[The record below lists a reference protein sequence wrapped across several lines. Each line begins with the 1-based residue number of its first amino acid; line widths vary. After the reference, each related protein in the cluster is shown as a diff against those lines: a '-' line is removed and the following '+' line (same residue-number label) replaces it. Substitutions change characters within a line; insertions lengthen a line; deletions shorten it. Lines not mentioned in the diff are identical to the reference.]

1 MFRFSEKTQVN
12 VQFKM
17 LELFRTIK
25 ADKVVKA
32 DAENVTKVTLSNVLS
47 PDRTNMESSDN
58 VKEIYVFDIELNS
71 NKIPEKFI
79 EALNKSINFQTLLTL
94 KYNDKV
100 KYIIAVKII
109 DDEKIKILRTFE
121 SDWQEETLDDM
132 PSSVKL
138 ENIYKQMIAKLT
150 LYPFRIDEDFKQYV
164 DRMSA
169 IKKQKSEI
177 EKQTKI
183 MNAEKQPNIKMKLN
197 DEIKQMKKELQE
209 LEGWW
214 KINIMYIVL

>member
-12 VQFKM
+12 IQFKM

-32 DAENVTKVTLSNVLS
+32 DAGNVTKVTLSNVLS
-47 PDRTNMESSDN
+47 PDRTNMESSEN

-71 NKIPEKFI
+71 NKVPEKFI

-109 DDEKIKILRTFE
+109 DDEKIKVLRTFE
-121 SDWQEETLDDM
+121 SDWQEETLDEM

-150 LYPFRIDEDFKQYV
+150 LYPFRTSEDFKQYV
-164 DRMSA
+164 ERMSA

-197 DEIKQMKKELQE
+197 DEIKQMKKELQD
-209 LEGWW
+209 LEG
-214 KINIMYIVL
+214 

>member
-12 VQFKM
+12 MQFKM

-32 DAENVTKVTLSNVLS
+32 DAGNVTKVTLSNVLS

-58 VKEIYVFDIELNS
+58 VKEIYVFDIELNT

-121 SDWQEETLDDM
+121 SDWQEEELEDM

-177 EKQTKI
+177 ERQTKI
-183 MNAEKQPNIKMKLN
+183 MNTEKQPNIKMKLN

-209 LEGWW
+209 LEG
-214 KINIMYIVL
+214 

>member
-1 MFRFSEKTQVN
+1 MFKFSEKTQVN
-12 VQFKM
+12 IQFKM

-32 DAENVTKVTLSNVLS
+32 DAGIVTKVTLSNVLS
-47 PDRTNMESSDN
+47 PDRTNMESSEN

-94 KYNDKV
+94 RYNDKV

-109 DDEKIKILRTFE
+109 DDEKIKILKTFE
-121 SDWQEETLDDM
+121 SDWQEEQLDDM

-138 ENIYKQMIAKLT
+138 ENIYKQMITKFT
-150 LYPFRIDEDFKQYV
+150 LYPFRIDENFKQYV

-209 LEGWW
+209 LE
-214 KINIMYIVL
+214 V

>member
-1 MFRFSEKTQVN
+1 MFKFSEKTQVN

-32 DAENVTKVTLSNVLS
+32 DAGNVTKVTLSNVLS
-47 PDRTNMESSDN
+47 PDRTNMESSEN

-94 KYNDKV
+94 RYNDKV

-109 DDEKIKILRTFE
+109 DDEKIKILKTFE

-164 DRMSA
+164 ERMSA

-209 LEGWW
+209 LE
-214 KINIMYIVL
+214 V

>member
-1 MFRFSEKTQVN
+1 MFKFSEKTQVN
-12 VQFKM
+12 IQFKI

-32 DAENVTKVTLSNVLS
+32 DAGNVTKVTLSNVLS

-71 NKIPEKFI
+71 NKVPEKFI

-94 KYNDKV
+94 KYNDRV
-100 KYIIAVKII
+100 KYIIAIKII
-109 DDEKIKILRTFE
+109 DDEKIKILKTFE
-121 SDWQEETLDDM
+121 SDWQEETLDEM

-169 IKKQKSEI
+169 IKKQKNEI

-183 MNAEKQPNIKMKLN
+183 MNTEKQPNIKMKLN
-197 DEIKQMKKELQE
+197 DEIKQMKKELQK
-209 LEGWW
+209 LEG
-214 KINIMYIVL
+214 

>member
-12 VQFKM
+12 IQFKM

-32 DAENVTKVTLSNVLS
+32 DAGNVTKITLSNVLS
-47 PDRTNMESSDN
+47 PDRTNMESSEN

-109 DDEKIKILRTFE
+109 DDEKIKILKTFE

-138 ENIYKQMIAKLT
+138 ENIFKQMITKLT
-150 LYPFRIDEDFKQYV
+150 LYPFRLDEDFKQYV
-164 DRMSA
+164 DRMSV

-197 DEIKQMKKELQE
+197 DEIKQMKKELQK
-209 LEGWW
+209 LEG
-214 KINIMYIVL
+214 

>member
-12 VQFKM
+12 IQFKM

-47 PDRTNMESSDN
+47 PDRTNMESSDD
-58 VKEIYVFDIELNS
+58 VKEIYVFDLELNS
-71 NKIPEKFI
+71 NKVPEKFI

-94 KYNDKV
+94 RYNDKV

-109 DDEKIKILRTFE
+109 DDEKIKILKTFE
-121 SDWQEETLDDM
+121 SDWQEEQLDDM

-209 LEGWW
+209 LE
-214 KINIMYIVL
+214 M

>member
-12 VQFKM
+12 IQFKM

-32 DAENVTKVTLSNVLS
+32 DAGNVTKVTLSNVLS

-94 KYNDKV
+94 KYNEKV

-121 SDWQEETLDDM
+121 SDWQEEELEDM

-209 LEGWW
+209 LE
-214 KINIMYIVL
+214 V

>member
-12 VQFKM
+12 IQFKM

-32 DAENVTKVTLSNVLS
+32 DAGNVTKVTISNVLS

-58 VKEIYVFDIELNS
+58 VKEIYLFDIELNS

-94 KYNDKV
+94 RYNDKV

-109 DDEKIKILRTFE
+109 DDEKIKILKTFE
-121 SDWQEETLDDM
+121 SDWQEEQLDDM

-150 LYPFRIDEDFKQYV
+150 LYPFKTSEDFKQYV
-164 DRMSA
+164 DRMSV

-209 LEGWW
+209 LEE
-214 KINIMYIVL
+214 

>member
-12 VQFKM
+12 MQFKM

-32 DAENVTKVTLSNVLS
+32 DAGNVTKVTLSNVLS

-71 NKIPEKFI
+71 NKVPEIFI

-109 DDEKIKILRTFE
+109 DDEKIKILKTFE

-150 LYPFRIDEDFKQYV
+150 LYPFRLDEDFKQYV
-164 DRMSA
+164 DRMSS

-209 LEGWW
+209 LEN
-214 KINIMYIVL
+214 K

>member
-12 VQFKM
+12 IQFKM

-25 ADKVVKA
+25 ADKIVKA
-32 DAENVTKVTLSNVLS
+32 DAGNVTRVTLSNVLS

-58 VKEIYVFDIELNS
+58 VKEIYVFDLELNS

-94 KYNDKV
+94 RYNDKV
-100 KYIIAVKII
+100 KCIIAVKII
-109 DDEKIKILRTFE
+109 DDEKIKILKTFE

-138 ENIYKQMIAKLT
+138 ENIFKQMIAKLT
-150 LYPFRIDEDFKQYV
+150 LYPFKTSEDFKQYV

-209 LEGWW
+209 LE
-214 KINIMYIVL
+214 N

>member
-12 VQFKM
+12 IQFKM

-25 ADKVVKA
+25 ADKIVKA
-32 DAENVTKVTLSNVLS
+32 DAGNVAKVTLSNVLS
-47 PDRTNMESSDN
+47 PDRTNMESSEN

-71 NKIPEKFI
+71 NKVPEKFI

-94 KYNDKV
+94 RYNDKV

-109 DDEKIKILRTFE
+109 DDEKIKVLRTFE
-121 SDWQEETLDDM
+121 SDWQEETLDEM

-138 ENIYKQMIAKLT
+138 ENIFKQMITKLT
-150 LYPFRIDEDFKQYV
+150 LYPFRINEDFKQYV
-164 DRMSA
+164 DRMNA

-209 LEGWW
+209 LEG
-214 KINIMYIVL
+214 

>member
-12 VQFKM
+12 IQFKM

-25 ADKVVKA
+25 ADKIVKA
-32 DAENVTKVTLSNVLS
+32 DAGNVTRVTLSNGLS

-71 NKIPEKFI
+71 NKVPEKFI

-94 KYNDKV
+94 RYNDKV

-109 DDEKIKILRTFE
+109 DDEKIKILKTFE
-121 SDWQEETLDDM
+121 SDWQEEQLDDM

-150 LYPFRIDEDFKQYV
+150 LYPFKTSEDFKQYV

-177 EKQTKI
+177 ERQLKI

-209 LEGWW
+209 LE
-214 KINIMYIVL
+214 V

>member
-12 VQFKM
+12 IQFKM

-197 DEIKQMKKELQE
+197 DEIKQMKKELQD
-209 LEGWW
+209 LEE
-214 KINIMYIVL
+214 

>member
-12 VQFKM
+12 IQFKM

-25 ADKVVKA
+25 ADKIVKA
-32 DAENVTKVTLSNVLS
+32 DAGNVTKVTLSNVLS

-58 VKEIYVFDIELNS
+58 VKEIYVFDIELNT

-109 DDEKIKILRTFE
+109 DDEKIKILKTFE
-121 SDWQEETLDDM
+121 SDWQEEQLDDM

-138 ENIYKQMIAKLT
+138 ENIYKQMITKLT

-197 DEIKQMKKELQE
+197 DEIKQMKKELQD
-209 LEGWW
+209 LEE
-214 KINIMYIVL
+214 

>member
-1 MFRFSEKTQVN
+1 MFRFNDKTQVN
-12 VQFKM
+12 MQFKM

-25 ADKVVKA
+25 ADKAVKV
-32 DAENVTKVTLSNVLS
+32 DAGNVTKVTLTNVLS
-47 PDRTNMESSDN
+47 PDRTNMESSDD

-71 NKIPEKFI
+71 NKVPEKFI

-94 KYNDKV
+94 KCNDKV

-109 DDEKIKILRTFE
+109 VDEKIKILKTFE

-150 LYPFRIDEDFKQYV
+150 LYPFRIPFQNQ
-164 DRMSA
+164 R
-169 IKKQKSEI
+169 
-177 EKQTKI
+177 
-183 MNAEKQPNIKMKLN
+183 
-197 DEIKQMKKELQE
+197 
-209 LEGWW
+209 GF
-214 KINIMYIVL
+214 

>member
-12 VQFKM
+12 IQFKM

-32 DAENVTKVTLSNVLS
+32 DAGNVTKVTLSNVLS
-47 PDRTNMESSDN
+47 PDRTNMESSDD
-58 VKEIYVFDIELNS
+58 VKEIYVFDLELNS
-71 NKIPEKFI
+71 NKVPEKFI

-94 KYNDKV
+94 RYNDKV

-109 DDEKIKILRTFE
+109 DDEKIKILKIFE

-138 ENIYKQMIAKLT
+138 ENIYKQMITKLT
-150 LYPFRIDEDFKQYV
+150 LYPFKTSEDFKQYV

-209 LEGWW
+209 LE
-214 KINIMYIVL
+214 V

>member
-1 MFRFSEKTQVN
+1 MFKFNEKTQVN

-32 DAENVTKVTLSNVLS
+32 DAGNVTKVTLSNVLS
-47 PDRTNMESSDN
+47 PDRTNMESSDD
-58 VKEIYVFDIELNS
+58 VKEIYVFDLELNS
-71 NKIPEKFI
+71 NKVPEKFI

-94 KYNDKV
+94 RYNDKV

-109 DDEKIKILRTFE
+109 DDEKIKILKTFE
-121 SDWQEETLDDM
+121 SDWQEETLDEM

-150 LYPFRIDEDFKQYV
+150 LYPFKTSEDFKQYV

-177 EKQTKI
+177 ERQLKI

-209 LEGWW
+209 LEG
-214 KINIMYIVL
+214 

>member
-12 VQFKM
+12 IQFKM

-25 ADKVVKA
+25 ADKIVKA
-32 DAENVTKVTLSNVLS
+32 DAGNVTKVTLSNVLS
-47 PDRTNMESSDN
+47 PDRTNMESSDD
-58 VKEIYVFDIELNS
+58 VKEIYVFDLELNS
-71 NKIPEKFI
+71 NKVPEKFI

-94 KYNDKV
+94 RYNDKV

-109 DDEKIKILRTFE
+109 DDEKIKILKTFE
-121 SDWQEETLDDM
+121 SDWQEEALDEM

-164 DRMSA
+164 ERMSA

-177 EKQTKI
+177 ERQTKI
-183 MNAEKQPNIKMKLN
+183 MNTEKQPNIKMKLN
-197 DEIKQMKKELQE
+197 DELKQMKKELQE
-209 LEGWW
+209 LE
-214 KINIMYIVL
+214 V

>member
-1 MFRFSEKTQVN
+1 MFKFSEKTQVN
-12 VQFKM
+12 IQFKM

-32 DAENVTKVTLSNVLS
+32 DAGIVTKVTLSNVLS
-47 PDRTNMESSDN
+47 PDRTNMESSEN

-94 KYNDKV
+94 RYNDKV

-109 DDEKIKILRTFE
+109 DDEKIKILKTFE
-121 SDWQEETLDDM
+121 SDWQEETLDEM

-150 LYPFRIDEDFKQYV
+150 LYPFRLDEDFKQYV

-177 EKQTKI
+177 ERQLKI

-197 DEIKQMKKELQE
+197 DEIKQMKKELQD
-209 LEGWW
+209 LEE
-214 KINIMYIVL
+214 

>member
-12 VQFKM
+12 MQFKM

-47 PDRTNMESSDN
+47 PDRTNMESSDD

-71 NKIPEKFI
+71 NKVPEKFI

-100 KYIIAVKII
+100 KHIIAVKII
-109 DDEKIKILRTFE
+109 DDEKIKVLRTFE
-121 SDWQEETLDDM
+121 SDWQEETLDEM

-150 LYPFRIDEDFKQYV
+150 LYPFRINEDFKQYV

-197 DEIKQMKKELQE
+197 DEIKQMKKELQD
-209 LEGWW
+209 LEG
-214 KINIMYIVL
+214 

>member
-12 VQFKM
+12 IQFKM

-32 DAENVTKVTLSNVLS
+32 DAGNVTKVTLSNVLS

-71 NKIPEKFI
+71 NKVPEKFI

-94 KYNDKV
+94 RYNDKV

-109 DDEKIKILRTFE
+109 DDEKIKILKTFE
-121 SDWQEETLDDM
+121 SDWQEETLDEM

-138 ENIYKQMIAKLT
+138 ENIYKQMITKFT
-150 LYPFRIDEDFKQYV
+150 LYPFRIDENFKQYV

-197 DEIKQMKKELQE
+197 DEIKQMKKELQK
-209 LEGWW
+209 LEG
-214 KINIMYIVL
+214 

>member
-12 VQFKM
+12 IQFKM

-25 ADKVVKA
+25 ADKIVKA
-32 DAENVTKVTLSNVLS
+32 DAGNVTKVTLSNVLS

-58 VKEIYVFDIELNS
+58 VKEIYVFDIELNT

-94 KYNDKV
+94 RYNDKV

-121 SDWQEETLDDM
+121 SDWQEEELEDM

-209 LEGWW
+209 LEE
-214 KINIMYIVL
+214 

>member
-12 VQFKM
+12 IQFKM

-32 DAENVTKVTLSNVLS
+32 DAGNVTKVTLSNVLS
-47 PDRTNMESSDN
+47 PDRTNMESSDD
-58 VKEIYVFDIELNS
+58 VKEIYVFDLELNS
-71 NKIPEKFI
+71 NRVPEKFI

-109 DDEKIKILRTFE
+109 DDDKIKILKTFE
-121 SDWQEETLDDM
+121 SDWQEEQLDDM

-150 LYPFRIDEDFKQYV
+150 LYPFKTSEDFKQYV

-183 MNAEKQPNIKMKLN
+183 MNTEKQPNIKMKLN
-197 DEIKQMKKELQE
+197 DEIKQMKKELQD
-209 LEGWW
+209 LEE
-214 KINIMYIVL
+214 

>member
-1 MFRFSEKTQVN
+1 MFKFNEKTQVN
-12 VQFKM
+12 MQFKM

-32 DAENVTKVTLSNVLS
+32 DAGNITKVTLSNVLS

-79 EALNKSINFQTLLTL
+79 EALNKSINFQTLLSL
-94 KYNDKV
+94 RYNDKV

-109 DDEKIKILRTFE
+109 DDEKIKILKTFE
-121 SDWQEETLDDM
+121 SDWQEETFDDM
-132 PSSVKL
+132 PISVKL
-138 ENIYKQMIAKLT
+138 ENIYKQMIAKLN
-150 LYPFRIDEDFKQYV
+150 LYPFRINEDFKQYV

-183 MNAEKQPNIKMKLN
+183 MNAEKQPNMKMKLN
-197 DEIKQMKKELQE
+197 DEIKQLKKELQE
-209 LEGWW
+209 LEE
-214 KINIMYIVL
+214 

>member
-12 VQFKM
+12 IQFKM

-32 DAENVTKVTLSNVLS
+32 DAGNVTKVTLSNVLS
-47 PDRTNMESSDN
+47 PDRTNMESSDD
-58 VKEIYVFDIELNS
+58 VKEIYVFDLELNS
-71 NKIPEKFI
+71 NKVPEKFI

-94 KYNDKV
+94 RYNDKV

-109 DDEKIKILRTFE
+109 DDEKIKILKTFE
-121 SDWQEETLDDM
+121 SDWQEETLDEM

-164 DRMSA
+164 ERMSV

-177 EKQTKI
+177 ERQT
-183 MNAEKQPNIKMKLN
+183 
-197 DEIKQMKKELQE
+197 
-209 LEGWW
+209 
-214 KINIMYIVL
+214 

>member
-1 MFRFSEKTQVN
+1 MFKFNEKTQVN
-12 VQFKM
+12 MQFKM

-32 DAENVTKVTLSNVLS
+32 DAGNVTKVTLSNVLS
-47 PDRTNMESSDN
+47 PDRTNMESSDD
-58 VKEIYVFDIELNS
+58 VKEIYVFDLELNS
-71 NKIPEKFI
+71 NKVPEKFI

-94 KYNDKV
+94 RYNDKV

-109 DDEKIKILRTFE
+109 DDEKIKILKTFE

-138 ENIYKQMIAKLT
+138 ENIYKQMITKLT

-209 LEGWW
+209 LEE
-214 KINIMYIVL
+214 

>member
-1 MFRFSEKTQVN
+1 MFKFSEKTQVN
-12 VQFKM
+12 IQFKM

-32 DAENVTKVTLSNVLS
+32 DAGNVTKVTLSNVLS
-47 PDRTNMESSDN
+47 PDRTNMESSEN

-71 NKIPEKFI
+71 NKVPEKFI

-109 DDEKIKILRTFE
+109 DDEKIKILKTFE

-138 ENIYKQMIAKLT
+138 ENIYKQMITKLT
-150 LYPFRIDEDFKQYV
+150 LYPFKTSEDFKQYV

-209 LEGWW
+209 LE
-214 KINIMYIVL
+214 V

>member
-1 MFRFSEKTQVN
+1 MFKFNEKTQVN

-32 DAENVTKVTLSNVLS
+32 DAGNVTKVTLSNVLS
-47 PDRTNMESSDN
+47 PDRTNMESSDD
-58 VKEIYVFDIELNS
+58 VKEIYVFDLELNS
-71 NKIPEKFI
+71 NKVPEKFI

-94 KYNDKV
+94 RYNDKV

-109 DDEKIKILRTFE
+109 DDEKIKILKTFE
-121 SDWQEETLDDM
+121 SDWQEETLDEM

-150 LYPFRIDEDFKQYV
+150 LYPFKTSEDFKQYV

-214 KINIMYIVL
+214 I

>member
-12 VQFKM
+12 MQFKM

-32 DAENVTKVTLSNVLS
+32 DAGNVTKVTLSNVLS
-47 PDRTNMESSDN
+47 PDRTNMESSDD
-58 VKEIYVFDIELNS
+58 VKEIYVFDLELNS
-71 NKIPEKFI
+71 NKVPEKFI

-94 KYNDKV
+94 RYNDKV

-109 DDEKIKILRTFE
+109 DDEKIKILKTFE
-121 SDWQEETLDDM
+121 SDRQEETLDEM

-164 DRMSA
+164 ERMSA

-177 EKQTKI
+177 ERQLKI

-197 DEIKQMKKELQE
+197 DEIKQMKKELQQ
-209 LEGWW
+209 LEG
-214 KINIMYIVL
+214 

>member
-12 VQFKM
+12 IQFKM

-32 DAENVTKVTLSNVLS
+32 DAGNVTKVTLSNVLS
-47 PDRTNMESSDN
+47 PDRTNMESSDS

-71 NKIPEKFI
+71 NKVPEKFI

-94 KYNDKV
+94 SYNDKV

-109 DDEKIKILRTFE
+109 DDEKIKILKTFE
-121 SDWQEETLDDM
+121 SDWQEETLDEM

-164 DRMSA
+164 ERMSA

-177 EKQTKI
+177 ERQTKI

-209 LEGWW
+209 LE
-214 KINIMYIVL
+214 V

>member
-94 KYNDKV
+94 RYNDKV

-109 DDEKIKILRTFE
+109 DDEKIKILKTFE
-121 SDWQEETLDDM
+121 SDWQEEQLDDM

-150 LYPFRIDEDFKQYV
+150 LYPFRLDEDSKQYV

>member
-12 VQFKM
+12 LQFKM

-32 DAENVTKVTLSNVLS
+32 DAGNVTKVTLSNVLS

-71 NKIPEKFI
+71 NKVPEKFI

-109 DDEKIKILRTFE
+109 DDEKIKILKTFE

-138 ENIYKQMIAKLT
+138 ENVYKQMIAKLT
-150 LYPFRIDEDFKQYV
+150 LYPFRTSEDFKQYV
-164 DRMSA
+164 DRMSE
-169 IKKQKSEI
+169 IKKQKNEI

-183 MNAEKQPNIKMKLN
+183 MNTEKQPNIKMKLN
-197 DEIKQMKKELQE
+197 DEIKQMKKELQK
-209 LEGWW
+209 LEG
-214 KINIMYIVL
+214 

>member
-32 DAENVTKVTLSNVLS
+32 DAGNVTKVTLSNVLS
-47 PDRTNMESSDN
+47 PDRTNMESSEN

-71 NKIPEKFI
+71 NKVPEKFI

-109 DDEKIKILRTFE
+109 DDEKIKVLRTFE
-121 SDWQEETLDDM
+121 SDWQEETLDEM

-138 ENIYKQMIAKLT
+138 ENIFKQMITKLT
-150 LYPFRIDEDFKQYV
+150 LYPFRINEDFKQYV
-164 DRMSA
+164 DRMNA

-197 DEIKQMKKELQE
+197 DEIKQMKKELQD
-209 LEGWW
+209 LEE
-214 KINIMYIVL
+214 

>member
-12 VQFKM
+12 IQFKM

-209 LEGWW
+209 LEG
-214 KINIMYIVL
+214 

>member
-12 VQFKM
+12 IQFKM

-32 DAENVTKVTLSNVLS
+32 DAGNVTKVTLSNVLS

-94 KYNDKV
+94 KYNEKV

-121 SDWQEETLDDM
+121 SDWQEEELEDM

-150 LYPFRIDEDFKQYV
+150 LYPFRTSEDFKQYV

-209 LEGWW
+209 LE
-214 KINIMYIVL
+214 V